1 MQPAPFPAGRLHPS
15 ERGTRVCYG
24 EAMTKSLMGDAFGH
38 HVWATLRVIDEC
50 LKLTPAQLET
60 AVPGTYGSILDTVRH
75 TVGADSSYLFVLSGG
90 LIPLI
95 DEDHMELPE
104 LRAVIESHGA
114 AWSGVLRDDLDPD
127 AVLERHRDD
136 GSETHAPLSI
146 RLAQALHHGTDHR
159 SQICTALTTLGV
171 EPPAIDVWDFG
182 WQDGRVVEIPPTS

>member
-1 MQPAPFPAGRLHPS
+1 
-15 ERGTRVCYG
+15 
-24 EAMTKSLMGDAFGH
+24 MGDAFAH

-50 LKLTPAQLET
+50 LKLTPEQLET
-60 AVPGTYGSILDTVRH
+60 AVPGTYGSILDTMRH

-90 LIPLI
+90 LTPLI

-104 LRAVIESHGA
+104 LRSVMESYGA

-136 GSETHAPLSI
+136 GSETHAPVSI
-146 RLAQALHHGTDHR
+146 RLAQVLHHGTDHR

-182 WQDGRVVEIPPTS
+182 WQDGRVVEIPPRA

>member
-1 MQPAPFPAGRLHPS
+1 MA
-15 ERGTRVCYG
+15 
-24 EAMTKSLMGDAFGH
+24 DAFAH

-50 LKLTPAQLET
+50 LALNPEQLET
-60 AVPGTYGSILDTVRH
+60 AVPGTYGSILDTMRH

-90 LIPLI
+90 LTPLI
-95 DEDHMELPE
+95 DEDQMDLPE
-104 LRAVIESHGA
+104 LRDVIEGNGA

-127 AVLERHRDD
+127 AMLERHRDD